1 MRVRAAAA
9 RGPAGTAPAG
19 SISWPPSAATSTCCG
34 RSAGR
39 SPVAGRVW
47 VTAPGRAVAAA
58 DINGERLKELE
69 AHIAADQ
76 LLTAT
81 ADVRDRASVEAMVA
95 KTVERFG
102 AIDVLCP
109 NAGVFVG
116 PDRPLEETPDDAI
129 DLLIDVN
136 IRGVVNVL
144 RAGLP
149 HVRPGGAVI
158 LTSSISGLQAHP
170 GGAVYAAT
178 KTAQLG
184 LARSLAAELG
194 PRRIRVNVITP
205 GTIETAMAT
214 DAHTPEQLAE
224 FAEANPLGRL
234 GQPADVAEAFVFLAR
249 AAYVNGVILR
259 VDGGDCLMGAL

>member
-1 MRVRAAAA
+1 MSGHQIVLITGAGGGIGAAAA
-9 RGPAGTAPAG
+9 RAF
-19 SISWPPSAATSTCCG
+19 AADGHS
-34 RSAGR
+34 
-39 SPVAGRVW
+39 
-47 VTAPGRAVAAA
+47 VAAA
-58 DINGERLKELE
+58 DINGARLE
-69 AHIAADQ
+69 ALAGQIPAEQ
-76 LLTAT
+76 LLTVA
-81 ADVRDRASVEAMVA
+81 ADVRDRSSVEAMVA
-95 KTVERFG
+95 RTVERFG

-116 PDRPLEETPDDAI
+116 PDRPIEETPDDAI

-144 RAGLP
+144 QAGLP

-170 GGAVYAAT
+170 GGVVYAAT
-178 KTAQLG
+178 KTAQIG

-194 PRRIRVNVITP
+194 PRRIRVNVISP

-214 DAHTPEQLAE
+214 EAHTPEQLAE

-249 AAYVNGVILR
+249 ASYVNGVVLR

>member
-1 MRVRAAAA
+1 MSGHQIVLITGAGGGIGAQAA
-9 RGPAGTAPAG
+9 RAF
-19 SISWPPSAATSTCCG
+19 AADG
-34 RSAGR
+34 HR
-39 SPVAGRVW
+39 
-47 VTAPGRAVAAA
+47 VAAA
-58 DINGERLKELE
+58 DINGARLE
-69 AHIAADQ
+69 ALAGEIPAEQ
-76 LLTAT
+76 LLTVA
-81 ADVRDRASVEAMVA
+81 ADVRDRSSVEAMVA
-95 KTVERFG
+95 RAVERFG

-116 PDRPLEETPDDAI
+116 PDRPIEETPDDAI

-144 RAGLP
+144 QAGLP

-178 KTAQLG
+178 KTAQIG

-194 PRRIRVNVITP
+194 PRRIRVNVISP

-214 DAHTPEQLAE
+214 EAHTPEQLAE

-249 AAYVNGVILR
+249 ASYVNGVVLR

>member
-1 MRVRAAAA
+1 MSGHQIVLITGAGGGIGAQAA
-9 RGPAGTAPAG
+9 RAF
-19 SISWPPSAATSTCCG
+19 AADG
-34 RSAGR
+34 HR
-39 SPVAGRVW
+39 
-47 VTAPGRAVAAA
+47 VAAA
-58 DINGERLKELE
+58 DINGARLE
-69 AHIAADQ
+69 ALAAQIPAEQ
-76 LLTAT
+76 LLTVA
-81 ADVRDRASVEAMVA
+81 ADVRDRSSVEAMVA
-95 KTVERFG
+95 RTVERFG

-116 PDRPLEETPDDAI
+116 PDRPIEETPDDAI

-144 RAGLP
+144 QAGLP

-178 KTAQLG
+178 KTAQIG

-194 PRRIRVNVITP
+194 PRRIRVNVISP
-205 GTIETAMAT
+205 GTIETTMAT
-214 DAHTPEQLAE
+214 EAHTPEQLAE

-249 AAYVNGVILR
+249 ASYVNGVVLR

>member
-1 MRVRAAAA
+1 MSGHQIVLITGAGGGIGAAAA
-9 RGPAGTAPAG
+9 RAF
-19 SISWPPSAATSTCCG
+19 AADG
-34 RSAGR
+34 Q
-39 SPVAGRVW
+39 
-47 VTAPGRAVAAA
+47 AVAAA
-58 DINGERLKELE
+58 DIDGERLKALE
-69 AHIAADQ
+69 AQIPADQ
-76 LLTAT
+76 LLTVA
-81 ADVRDRASVEAMVA
+81 ADVRDRASVEAMVS
-95 KTVERFG
+95 KTVDRFG

-149 HVRPGGAVI
+149 HVRSGGAVI

-184 LARSLAAELG
+184 LAGSLAAELG
-194 PRRIRVNVITP
+194 ARRIRVNVITP
-205 GTIETAMAT
+205 GTIETTMAT

-249 AAYVNGVILR
+249 ASYVNGVILR

>member
-1 MRVRAAAA
+1 MSGHQIVLITGAGGGIGAAAA
-9 RGPAGTAPAG
+9 RAF
-19 SISWPPSAATSTCCG
+19 AADG
-34 RSAGR
+34 H
-39 SPVAGRVW
+39 
-47 VTAPGRAVAAA
+47 AVAAA
-58 DINGERLKELE
+58 DINGERLAALE
-69 AHIAADQ
+69 ARSPQ
-76 LLTAT
+76 TGCSRSPPT
-81 ADVRDRASVEAMVA
+81 SRDRASVEAMVA
-95 KTVERFG
+95 RTVERFG

-194 PRRIRVNVITP
+194 AAPHPRER
-205 GTIETAMAT
+205 
-214 DAHTPEQLAE
+214 H
-224 FAEANPLGRL
+224 
-234 GQPADVAEAFVFLAR
+234 LAR
-249 AAYVNGVILR
+249 HDRDDDGDRRAHPRAARGVR
-259 VDGGDCLMGAL
+259 RGEPARAGSDSRPTWRRRSSSSPGRPT

>member
-1 MRVRAAAA
+1 MSGHQIVLITGAGGGIGAAAA
-9 RGPAGTAPAG
+9 RAF
-19 SISWPPSAATSTCCG
+19 AADG
-34 RSAGR
+34 H
-39 SPVAGRVW
+39 
-47 VTAPGRAVAAA
+47 AVAAA
-58 DINGERLKELE
+58 DINGERL
-69 AHIAADQ
+69 AALAGQIPGDR
-76 LLTAT
+76 LLKVV

-116 PDRPLEETPDDAI
+116 PDGPLEETPDDAI

-194 PRRIRVNVITP
+194 ERRIRVNVISP

-249 AAYVNGVILR
+249 AAYVNGVVLR

>member
-1 MRVRAAAA
+1 MSGHQIVLITGAGGGIGAAAA
-9 RGPAGTAPAG
+9 RAF
-19 SISWPPSAATSTCCG
+19 AADGHS
-34 RSAGR
+34 
-39 SPVAGRVW
+39 
-47 VTAPGRAVAAA
+47 VAAA
-58 DINGERLKELE
+58 DINGARLE
-69 AHIAADQ
+69 ALAGQIPAEQ
-76 LLTAT
+76 LLAVT
-81 ADVRDRASVEAMVA
+81 ADVRDRSSVEAMVA
-95 KTVERFG
+95 RTVERFG

-116 PDRPLEETPDDAI
+116 PDRPIEETPDDAI

-144 RAGLP
+144 QAGLP

-178 KTAQLG
+178 KTAQIG

-194 PRRIRVNVITP
+194 PRRIRVNVISP

-214 DAHTPEQLAE
+214 EAHTPEQLAE

-249 AAYVNGVILR
+249 ASYVNGVVLR

>member
-1 MRVRAAAA
+1 MALVPR
-9 RGPAGTAPAG
+9 
-19 SISWPPSAATSTCCG
+19 
-34 RSAGR
+34 
-39 SPVAGRVW
+39 
-47 VTAPGRAVAAA
+47 
-58 DINGERLKELE
+58 
-69 AHIAADQ
+69 
-76 LLTAT
+76 
-81 ADVRDRASVEAMVA
+81 
-95 KTVERFG
+95 TVERFG

-116 PDRPLEETPDDAI
+116 PDRPIEETPDDAI

-178 KTAQLG
+178 KTAQIG

-194 PRRIRVNVITP
+194 PPRNRVNVISP

-214 DAHTPEQLAE
+214 EAHTPEQLAE

-249 AAYVNGVILR
+249 ASYVNGVVLR

>member
-1 MRVRAAAA
+1 MSGHQIVLITGAGGGIGAAAA
-9 RGPAGTAPAG
+9 RAF
-19 SISWPPSAATSTCCG
+19 AADGHS
-34 RSAGR
+34 
-39 SPVAGRVW
+39 
-47 VTAPGRAVAAA
+47 VAAA
-58 DINGERLKELE
+58 DINGARLE
-69 AHIAADQ
+69 ALAGQIPAEQ
-76 LLTAT
+76 LLTVA
-81 ADVRDRASVEAMVA
+81 ADVRDRSSVEAMVA
-95 KTVERFG
+95 RTVERFG

-116 PDRPLEETPDDAI
+116 PDRPIEETPDDAI

-136 IRGVVNVL
+136 IRAVVNVL
-144 RAGLP
+144 QAGLP

-178 KTAQLG
+178 KTAQIG

-194 PRRIRVNVITP
+194 PRRIRVNVIAP

-214 DAHTPEQLAE
+214 EAHTPEQLAE

-249 AAYVNGVILR
+249 ASYVNGVVLR

>member
-1 MRVRAAAA
+1 MSGHQIVLITGAGGGIGAQAA
-9 RGPAGTAPAG
+9 RAF
-19 SISWPPSAATSTCCG
+19 AADG
-34 RSAGR
+34 HR
-39 SPVAGRVW
+39 
-47 VTAPGRAVAAA
+47 VAAA
-58 DINGERLKELE
+58 DINGARLE
-69 AHIAADQ
+69 ALAGEIPAEQ
-76 LLTAT
+76 LLTVA
-81 ADVRDRASVEAMVA
+81 ADVRDRSSVEAMVA
-95 KTVERFG
+95 RTVERFG
-102 AIDVLCP
+102 PIDVLCP

-116 PDRPLEETPDDAI
+116 PDRPIEETPDDAI

-144 RAGLP
+144 QAGLP

-178 KTAQLG
+178 KTAQIG

-194 PRRIRVNVITP
+194 PRRIRVNVISP

-214 DAHTPEQLAE
+214 EAHTPEQLAE
-224 FAEANPLGRL
+224 FADANPLGRL

-249 AAYVNGVILR
+249 ASYVNGVVLR

>member
-1 MRVRAAAA
+1 MSGHQIVLITGAGGGIGAQAA
-9 RGPAGTAPAG
+9 RAF
-19 SISWPPSAATSTCCG
+19 AADG
-34 RSAGR
+34 HL
-39 SPVAGRVW
+39 
-47 VTAPGRAVAAA
+47 VAAA
-58 DINGERLKELE
+58 DINAGRLE
-69 AHIAADQ
+69 ALAGQIPAEQ
-76 LLTAT
+76 LLTVA
-81 ADVRDRASVEAMVA
+81 ADVRDRSSVDAMVA
-95 KTVERFG
+95 RTVERFG

-116 PDRPLEETPDDAI
+116 PDRPIEETPADAI

-144 RAGLP
+144 QAGLP

-178 KTAQLG
+178 KTAQIG

-194 PRRIRVNVITP
+194 PRQIRVNVISP

-224 FAEANPLGRL
+224 FAAANPLGRL

-249 AAYVNGVILR
+249 ASYVNGVVLR

>member
-1 MRVRAAAA
+1 MSGHQIVLITGAGGGIGAAAA
-9 RGPAGTAPAG
+9 RAF
-19 SISWPPSAATSTCCG
+19 AADG
-34 RSAGR
+34 H
-39 SPVAGRVW
+39 
-47 VTAPGRAVAAA
+47 AVAAA
-58 DINGERLKELE
+58 DINDERL
-69 AHIAADQ
+69 AALAGQIPADR
-76 LLTAT
+76 LLTVA

-95 KTVERFG
+95 RTVERFG

-194 PRRIRVNVITP
+194 SRRIRVNVISP
-205 GTIETAMAT
+205 GTIETTMAT

-249 AAYVNGVILR
+249 AAYVNGVVLR

>member
-1 MRVRAAAA
+1 MSGHQIVLITGAGGGIGAQAA
-9 RGPAGTAPAG
+9 RAF
-19 SISWPPSAATSTCCG
+19 AADG
-34 RSAGR
+34 HR
-39 SPVAGRVW
+39 
-47 VTAPGRAVAAA
+47 VAAA
-58 DINGERLKELE
+58 DINGARLE
-69 AHIAADQ
+69 ALAGEIPAEQ
-76 LLTAT
+76 LLTVA
-81 ADVRDRASVEAMVA
+81 ADVRDRSSVEAMVA
-95 KTVERFG
+95 RTVERFG
-102 AIDVLCP
+102 PIDVLCP

-144 RAGLP
+144 QAGLP

-178 KTAQLG
+178 KTAQIG

-194 PRRIRVNVITP
+194 PRRIRVNVISP

-214 DAHTPEQLAE
+214 EAHTPEQLAE
-224 FAEANPLGRL
+224 FADANPLGRL

-249 AAYVNGVILR
+249 ASYVNGVVLR

>member
-1 MRVRAAAA
+1 MSGHQIVLITGAGGGIGAQAA
-9 RGPAGTAPAG
+9 RAF
-19 SISWPPSAATSTCCG
+19 AADG
-34 RSAGR
+34 HR
-39 SPVAGRVW
+39 
-47 VTAPGRAVAAA
+47 VAAA
-58 DINGERLKELE
+58 DINGARLE
-69 AHIAADQ
+69 ALAGEIPAEQ
-76 LLTAT
+76 LLTVA
-81 ADVRDRASVEAMVA
+81 ADVRDRSSVEAMVA
-95 KTVERFG
+95 RTVERFG
-102 AIDVLCP
+102 PIDVLCP
-109 NAGVFVG
+109 NASVFVG
-116 PDRPLEETPDDAI
+116 PDRPIEETPDDAI

-144 RAGLP
+144 QAGLP

-178 KTAQLG
+178 KTAQIG

-194 PRRIRVNVITP
+194 PRRIRVNVISP

-214 DAHTPEQLAE
+214 EAHTPEQLAE
-224 FAEANPLGRL
+224 FADANPLGRL

-249 AAYVNGVILR
+249 ASYVNGVVLR

>member
-1 MRVRAAAA
+1 MSGRQIVLITGAGGGIGAEAA
-9 RGPAGTAPAG
+9 RAF
-19 SISWPPSAATSTCCG
+19 AADGHS
-34 RSAGR
+34 
-39 SPVAGRVW
+39 
-47 VTAPGRAVAAA
+47 VAAA
-58 DINGERLKELE
+58 DINGEQLE
-69 AHIAADQ
+69 ALSGQIPDAQ
-76 LLTAT
+76 LLTVV

-95 KTVERFG
+95 ATVERFG
-102 AIDVLCP
+102 PIDVVCP

-116 PDRPLEETPDDAI
+116 PDRPLEETADDTI

-144 RAGLP
+144 RAALP
-149 HVRPGGAVI
+149 HVRAGGAVI

-178 KTAQLG
+178 KTAQIG

-194 PRRIRVNVITP
+194 ERRIRVNVISP
-205 GTIETAMAT
+205 GTILTAMAT
-214 DAHTPEQLAE
+214 EAHTDQQLEE
-224 FAEANPLGRL
+224 FAAANPLGRL

-249 AAYVNGVILR
+249 AAYVNGVVLR

>member
-1 MRVRAAAA
+1 MSGHQIVLITGAGGGIGAAAA
-9 RGPAGTAPAG
+9 RAF
-19 SISWPPSAATSTCCG
+19 AADG
-34 RSAGR
+34 H
-39 SPVAGRVW
+39 
-47 VTAPGRAVAAA
+47 AVAAA
-58 DINGERLKELE
+58 DINDERL
-69 AHIAADQ
+69 AALAGQIPADR
-76 LLTAT
+76 LLTVA

-95 KTVERFG
+95 RTVERFG

-194 PRRIRVNVITP
+194 SRRIRVNVISP
-205 GTIETAMAT
+205 GTIETTMAT

-224 FAEANPLGRL
+224 FAAANPLGRL

-249 AAYVNGVILR
+249 AAYVNGVVLR

>member
-1 MRVRAAAA
+1 MSGHQIVLITGAGGGIGAQAA
-9 RGPAGTAPAG
+9 RAF
-19 SISWPPSAATSTCCG
+19 AADG
-34 RSAGR
+34 HR
-39 SPVAGRVW
+39 
-47 VTAPGRAVAAA
+47 VAAA
-58 DINGERLKELE
+58 DINGARLE
-69 AHIAADQ
+69 ALAGQIPAEQ
-76 LLTAT
+76 LLTVA
-81 ADVRDRASVEAMVA
+81 ADVRDRSSVEAMVA
-95 KTVERFG
+95 RTVERFG

-116 PDRPLEETPDDAI
+116 PDRPIEETPDDAI

-144 RAGLP
+144 QAGLP

-178 KTAQLG
+178 KTAQIG

-194 PRRIRVNVITP
+194 PRRIRVNVISP

-214 DAHTPEQLAE
+214 EAHTPEQLAE

-249 AAYVNGVILR
+249 ASYVNGVVLR

>member
-1 MRVRAAAA
+1 MSGHQIVLITGAGGGIGAAAA
-9 RGPAGTAPAG
+9 RAF
-19 SISWPPSAATSTCCG
+19 AADGHS
-34 RSAGR
+34 
-39 SPVAGRVW
+39 
-47 VTAPGRAVAAA
+47 VAAA
-58 DINGERLKELE
+58 DINGARLE
-69 AHIAADQ
+69 ALAGQIPAEQ
-76 LLTAT
+76 LLTVA
-81 ADVRDRASVEAMVA
+81 ADVRDRSSVEAMVA
-95 KTVERFG
+95 RTVERFG

-116 PDRPLEETPDDAI
+116 PDRPIEETPDDAI

-178 KTAQLG
+178 KTAQIG

-194 PRRIRVNVITP
+194 PRRIRVNVISP

-214 DAHTPEQLAE
+214 EAHTPEQLAE

-249 AAYVNGVILR
+249 ASYVNGVVLR

>member
-1 MRVRAAAA
+1 
-9 RGPAGTAPAG
+9 
-19 SISWPPSAATSTCCG
+19 
-34 RSAGR
+34 
-39 SPVAGRVW
+39 
-47 VTAPGRAVAAA
+47 
-58 DINGERLKELE
+58 
-69 AHIAADQ
+69 
-76 LLTAT
+76 
-81 ADVRDRASVEAMVA
+81 MVA
-95 KTVERFG
+95 RTVQRFG

-116 PDRPLEETPDDAI
+116 PDRPIEETPDDAI

-144 RAGLP
+144 QAGCPRAPRRRGDPDLV
-149 HVRPGGAVI
+149 HLGSPGPSRGR
-158 LTSSISGLQAHP
+158 G
-170 GGAVYAAT
+170 YAAT
-178 KTAQLG
+178 KTAQIG

-194 PRRIRVNVITP
+194 PRRIRVNVISP

-214 DAHTPEQLAE
+214 GAHTPEQLAE

-249 AAYVNGVILR
+249 ASYVNGVVLR

>member
-1 MRVRAAAA
+1 MSGHQIVLITGAGGGIGAAAA
-9 RGPAGTAPAG
+9 RAF
-19 SISWPPSAATSTCCG
+19 AADGHS
-34 RSAGR
+34 
-39 SPVAGRVW
+39 
-47 VTAPGRAVAAA
+47 VAAA
-58 DINGERLKELE
+58 DIKGARLE
-69 AHIAADQ
+69 ALAGQIPAEQ
-76 LLTAT
+76 LLTVA
-81 ADVRDRASVEAMVA
+81 ADVRDRSSVEAMVA
-95 KTVERFG
+95 RTVERFG

-116 PDRPLEETPDDAI
+116 PDRPIEETPDDAI

-144 RAGLP
+144 QAGLP

-170 GGAVYAAT
+170 GGVVYAAT
-178 KTAQLG
+178 KTAQIG

-194 PRRIRVNVITP
+194 PRRIRVNVISP

-214 DAHTPEQLAE
+214 EAHTPEQLAE

-249 AAYVNGVILR
+249 ASYVNGVVLR

>member
-1 MRVRAAAA
+1 MSGHQIVLITGAGGGIGAQAA
-9 RGPAGTAPAG
+9 RAF
-19 SISWPPSAATSTCCG
+19 AADG
-34 RSAGR
+34 H
-39 SPVAGRVW
+39 RV
-47 VTAPGRAVAAA
+47 VAA
-58 DINGERLKELE
+58 DINGARLE
-69 AHIAADQ
+69 ALAAQIPAEQ
-76 LLTAT
+76 LLTVA
-81 ADVRDRASVEAMVA
+81 ADVRDRSSVEAMVA
-95 KTVERFG
+95 RTVERFG

-109 NAGVFVG
+109 NAGVFAG
-116 PDRPLEETPDDAI
+116 PDRPIEETPDDAI

-144 RAGLP
+144 QAGLP
-149 HVRPGGAVI
+149 HVRPGGAVL

-178 KTAQLG
+178 KTAQIG

-194 PRRIRVNVITP
+194 PRRIRVNVISP
-205 GTIETAMAT
+205 GTIETTMAT
-214 DAHTPEQLAE
+214 EAHTPEQLAE

-249 AAYVNGVILR
+249 ASYVNGVVLR

>member
-1 MRVRAAAA
+1 MSGHQIVLITGAGGGIGAQAA
-9 RGPAGTAPAG
+9 RAF
-19 SISWPPSAATSTCCG
+19 AADG
-34 RSAGR
+34 HR
-39 SPVAGRVW
+39 
-47 VTAPGRAVAAA
+47 VAAA
-58 DINGERLKELE
+58 DINGARLE
-69 AHIAADQ
+69 ALAGEIPAEQ
-76 LLTAT
+76 LLTVA
-81 ADVRDRASVEAMVA
+81 ADVRDRSSVEAMVA
-95 KTVERFG
+95 RAVERFG

-116 PDRPLEETPDDAI
+116 PDRPIEETPDDAI

-144 RAGLP
+144 QAGLP

-178 KTAQLG
+178 KTAQIG
-184 LARSLAAELG
+184 LARSLAAALG
-194 PRRIRVNVITP
+194 PRRIRVNVNSP
-205 GTIETAMAT
+205 GTRETAMAT
-214 DAHTPEQLAE
+214 EAHTPEQLAE

-249 AAYVNGVILR
+249 ASYVNGVVLR

>member
-1 MRVRAAAA
+1 MSGHRIVLITGAGGGIGAQAA
-9 RGPAGTAPAG
+9 RAF
-19 SISWPPSAATSTCCG
+19 AADG
-34 RSAGR
+34 HR
-39 SPVAGRVW
+39 
-47 VTAPGRAVAAA
+47 VAAA
-58 DINGERLKELE
+58 DINGARLE
-69 AHIAADQ
+69 ALAGEIPAEQ
-76 LLTAT
+76 LLTVA
-81 ADVRDRASVEAMVA
+81 ADVRDRSSVEAMVA
-95 KTVERFG
+95 RAVERFG

-116 PDRPLEETPDDAI
+116 PDRPIEETPDDAI

-144 RAGLP
+144 QAGLP

-178 KTAQLG
+178 KTAQIG

-194 PRRIRVNVITP
+194 PRRIRVNVISP

-214 DAHTPEQLAE
+214 EAHTPEQLAE

-249 AAYVNGVILR
+249 ASYVNGVVLR

>member
-1 MRVRAAAA
+1 MSGHQIVLITGAGGGIGAQAA
-9 RGPAGTAPAG
+9 RAF
-19 SISWPPSAATSTCCG
+19 AADG
-34 RSAGR
+34 HR
-39 SPVAGRVW
+39 
-47 VTAPGRAVAAA
+47 VAAA
-58 DINGERLKELE
+58 DINGARLE
-69 AHIAADQ
+69 ALAGEIPAEQ
-76 LLTAT
+76 LLTVA
-81 ADVRDRASVEAMVA
+81 ADVRDRSSVEAMVA
-95 KTVERFG
+95 RTVERFG
-102 AIDVLCP
+102 PIDVLCP

-116 PDRPLEETPDDAI
+116 PDRPIEETPDDAI

-144 RAGLP
+144 QAGLP

-178 KTAQLG
+178 KTAQIG

-194 PRRIRVNVITP
+194 PRRIRVNVISP

-214 DAHTPEQLAE
+214 EAHTPEQLAE

-249 AAYVNGVILR
+249 ASYVNGVVLR

>member
-1 MRVRAAAA
+1 MSGHQIVLITGAGGGIGAAAA
-9 RGPAGTAPAG
+9 RAF
-19 SISWPPSAATSTCCG
+19 AADGHS
-34 RSAGR
+34 
-39 SPVAGRVW
+39 
-47 VTAPGRAVAAA
+47 VAAA
-58 DINGERLKELE
+58 DINGALLE
-69 AHIAADQ
+69 ALAGQIPAEQ
-76 LLTAT
+76 LLTVA
-81 ADVRDRASVEAMVA
+81 ADVRDRSSVEAMVA
-95 KTVERFG
+95 RTVERFG
-102 AIDVLCP
+102 TIDVLCP

-116 PDRPLEETPDDAI
+116 PDRPIEETPADAI

-178 KTAQLG
+178 KTAQIG

-194 PRRIRVNVITP
+194 PRRIRVNVISP

-214 DAHTPEQLAE
+214 EAHTPEQLAE

-249 AAYVNGVILR
+249 ASYVNGVVLR

>member
-1 MRVRAAAA
+1 MSGHQIVLITGAGGGIGAAAA
-9 RGPAGTAPAG
+9 RAF
-19 SISWPPSAATSTCCG
+19 AADGHS
-34 RSAGR
+34 
-39 SPVAGRVW
+39 
-47 VTAPGRAVAAA
+47 VAAA
-58 DINGERLKELE
+58 DINGARLE
-69 AHIAADQ
+69 ALAGQIPAEQ
-76 LLTAT
+76 LLAVT

-95 KTVERFG
+95 RTVERFG

-116 PDRPLEETPDDAI
+116 PDRPIEETPDDAI

-144 RAGLP
+144 QAGLP

-170 GGAVYAAT
+170 GGVVYAAT
-178 KTAQLG
+178 KTAQIG

-194 PRRIRVNVITP
+194 PRRIRVNVISP

-214 DAHTPEQLAE
+214 EAHTTEQLAE

-249 AAYVNGVILR
+249 ASYVNGVVLR

>member
-1 MRVRAAAA
+1 MSGHQIVLITGAGGGIGAAAA
-9 RGPAGTAPAG
+9 RAF
-19 SISWPPSAATSTCCG
+19 AADGHS
-34 RSAGR
+34 
-39 SPVAGRVW
+39 
-47 VTAPGRAVAAA
+47 VAAA
-58 DINGERLKELE
+58 DINGARLE
-69 AHIAADQ
+69 ALAGQIPAEQ
-76 LLTAT
+76 LLTVA
-81 ADVRDRASVEAMVA
+81 ADVRDRSSVEAMVA
-95 KTVERFG
+95 RTVERFG

-116 PDRPLEETPDDAI
+116 PDRPIEETPDDAI

-144 RAGLP
+144 QAGLP

-178 KTAQLG
+178 KTAQIG

-194 PRRIRVNVITP
+194 PRRIRVNVISP

-214 DAHTPEQLAE
+214 EAHTPEQLAE

-249 AAYVNGVILR
+249 ASYVNGVVLR